1 MVLQIFMPAVWNT
14 WASAGVYRALTLDV
28 SSPPGAGMP
37 FMSSNGSRRWRRLS
51 AVGPQASARTWR
63 RVLAFA
69 LTCLMVSA
77 GAFAQ
82 STGAVSAAMSGAS
95 MACTHAATQD
105 AVSADIERFRCLTAE
120 EQAKSLRTRIENHSL
135 LSLSDDQILSLMN
148 AMKPEAFVEYAKF
161 DMALDNGYEYSMF
174 RQERISGRWSERPDH
189 MIIRYQ
195 DTPRKVY
202 AKWLPD
208 GAHAGQE
215 ILYDET
221 TDPDSLYG
229 HAGGLLRLV
238 SGKVAVDGSFAHAQS
253 RHSVRD
259 LGLQF
264 IARTVEH
271 DARSFRD
278 EGLSEKPT
286 RIELMNAQGTRLLA
300 WTWVARS
307 GPPAHYAPRVRLLF
321 DLQHPWP
328 SGEAA
333 WDAHGNLLEMIRFEN
348 VVPRHWSDATF
359 DRHNPEYA
367 FR

>member
-1 MVLQIFMPAVWNT
+1 MGWQ
-14 WASAGVYRALTLDV
+14 ASVRAL
-28 SSPPGAGMP
+28 
-37 FMSSNGSRRWRRLS
+37 WR
-51 AVGPQASARTWR
+51 A
-63 RVLAFA
+63 LAFMF
-69 LTCLMVSA
+69 TCQMVPT

-82 STGAVSAAMSGAS
+82 SVGAVSPALSGAS
-95 MACTHAATQD
+95 MGCAHAGTSD
-105 AVSADIERFRCLTAE
+105 SVNTDIERFRCLTADD
-120 EQAKSLRTRIENHSL
+120 QAKSLRARIENHSL
-135 LSLSDDQILSLMN
+135 LSLSDDQVLSLMN
-148 AMKPEAFVEYAKF
+148 AMKPEAFAEYARF
-161 DMALDNGYEYSMF
+161 DMVLDNAYEYSMF
-174 RQERISGRWSERPDH
+174 RQERVFGRWSERPDH

-221 TDPDSLYG
+221 TDPDSIYG

-264 IARTVEH
+264 IARTVDH
-271 DARSFRD
+271 DARSFRE
-278 EGLSEKPT
+278 EGLTEKPA
-286 RIELMNAQGTRLLA
+286 RIELMNVQGTRLLA
-300 WTWVARS
+300 RTWIARS
-307 GPPAHYAPRVRLLF
+307 GPPAHYAQRVRLLF

-348 VVPRHWSDATF
+348 VVPRRWSDSTF
-359 DRHNPEYA
+359 DRRNPEYA

>member
-1 MVLQIFMPAVWNT
+1 
-14 WASAGVYRALTLDV
+14 
-28 SSPPGAGMP
+28 
-37 FMSSNGSRRWRRLS
+37 MSSNGSRRWRRLS

-69 LTCLMVSA
+69 LTCLTVSA

-95 MACTHAATQD
+95 MACSHAATQD

-120 EQAKSLRTRIENHSL
+120 EQAKSLRARIENHSL